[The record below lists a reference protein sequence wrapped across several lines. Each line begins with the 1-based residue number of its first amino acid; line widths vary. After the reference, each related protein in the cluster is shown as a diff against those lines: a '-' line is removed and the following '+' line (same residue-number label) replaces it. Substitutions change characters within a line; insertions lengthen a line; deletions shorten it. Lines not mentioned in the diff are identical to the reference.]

1 MKTMLFIFSVLWLIA
16 AVNTPS
22 DITAFLCALM
32 GLLTIGAASYE
43 PHY

>member
-32 GLLTIGAASYE
+32 GFLTIGMAAYE

>member
-1 MKTMLFIFSVLWLIA
+1 MKIMLFIFSVLWLIA
-16 AVNTPS
+16 SVNTPG

-32 GLLTIGAASYE
+32 GLLTIGAASYD